1 VIFHL
6 SGLAHHYLNIE
17 VGDILV
23 IDGQQYEVHESMVI
37 DQPINLEDL
46 LANNTLTRV
55 EPAKVLLSED
65 Q

>member
-1 VIFHL
+1 MIFHL

>member
-1 VIFHL
+1 
-6 SGLAHHYLNIE
+6 LAHHYLNIE